1 MSKMEWDKRTAQDK
15 ASHLRELRMP
25 DSSPQPKR
33 MMRVLLIKSI
43 LSRIERE
50 EWLKLKTPRR
60 QQKKQLSLYTQLK
73 REYEKYVS
81 QYPSVKDSYLAQ
93 QVQRV
98 LSSSTHLN
106 LD

>member
-1 MSKMEWDKRTAQDK
+1 MSKLEWDKRTAQDK
-15 ASHLRELRMP
+15 ASHLRELSMP
-25 DSSPQPKR
+25 NPPQPER
-33 MMRVLLIKSI
+33 MRLVLQIKTL

-50 EWLKLKTPRR
+50 EWIKIKSISK
-60 QQKKQLSLYTQLK
+60 QQKKQLSLYRQLK

-81 QYPSVKDSYLAQ
+81 NHPSVKSTYFAQ

-98 LSSSTHLN
+98 LSSCTHLN